1 MTTYRTT
8 SHSAGTNPAATGPKR
23 GRAFGL
29 LVPVIALALLATG
42 CTGGP
47 GDEDDFVDVLTV
59 NDNFTDAEAS
69 CIAEAVFDE
78 YGEDGDALGK
88 ISGAESYEF
97 LLGEDGV
104 EGFDEFFT
112 GTVSSCTTVGPSLDG

>member
-1 MTTYRTT
+1 MTTNRTA
-8 SHSAGTNPAATGPKR
+8 SIPACEVPASKGSRR
-23 GRAFGL
+23 GRSFGL
-29 LVPVIALALLATG
+29 LASVFALALLVTG

-47 GDEDDFVDVLTV
+47 GDQDDFVDVLTL
-59 NDNFTDAEAS
+59 NDNFTEAEAT

-78 YGEDGDALGK
+78 YGEDGDALSI

-104 EGFDEFFT
+104 EGFDDFFT
-112 GTVSSCTTVGPSLDG
+112 GTVSSCTTVGPTVDS